1 MSDEVVGL
9 GAWCDVV
16 PEDPTR
22 ASPGSVSFDVDEF
35 AELADG
41 RRVQLHRGER
51 GFGLSGP
58 QTRTGGP
65 IGDLT
70 AAEIE
75 SGVLATVL
83 PDEDDGEEHPWEWL
97 ADLLRAQGVVVSAD
111 SLTSVPYRVE
121 LSERL
126 QRMLASRSEHRD
138 G

>member
-16 PEDPTR
+16 PDPTR
-22 ASPGSVSFDVDEF
+22 ASPGSASFDVEEF
-35 AELADG
+35 AVLADG
-41 RRVQLHRGER
+41 RRVLLHHGER

-75 SGVLATVL
+75 SGVPATVL

-97 ADLLRAQGVVVSAD
+97 ADLLRAHGVVVSAD
-111 SLTSVPYRVE
+111 SLRSVPYRVE

-126 QRMLASRSEHRD
+126 QRLLAGRPEHRD